1 MQVNKGVL
9 YAACSYLAWGLFPIY
24 WKALTEISPINLLA
38 QRVLWSLGVALLI
51 TTFLKRWHIVGP
63 ALRNPKTLGLF
74 VASGFLLGINWLVY
88 IWTVQ
93 AGLVMESSLG
103 YFINPLINV
112 LLGVIFLHERLR
124 MSQLV
129 AIGTAAVAVLYLTFN
144 YGSFPW
150 AALTLAFS
158 FGAYALLRKVA
169 SLDSADGLTVETMMM
184 AVPAFLFV
192 LYLMSTNQPV
202 VTSSS
207 PVTWLL
213 LACSGLITTL
223 PLLLFAAGARQV
235 TMVTLG
241 LLQYISPTMQFI
253 LGAFVYHEELT
264 RERLIGFI
272 LIWIALIIYSGE
284 SFWFNTKRHKAE
296 KQAAAS

>member
-1 MQVNKGVL
+1 MQSNKGVI
-9 YAACSYLAWGLFPIY
+9 YAACSYVAWGLFPIY
-24 WKALTEISPINLLA
+24 WKALSEISPINLLA
-38 QRVLWSLGVALLI
+38 QRVLWSLVVALLI
-51 TTFLKRWHIVGP
+51 TTFQQRWNIVGP

-93 AGLVMESSLG
+93 AGLVVESSLG

-112 LLGVIFLHERLR
+112 LIGVLFLHERLR

-129 AIGTAAVAVLYLTFN
+129 AIIMAALAVLYLTFN

-158 FGAYALLRKVA
+158 FGGYGLLRKVA
-169 SLDSADGLTVETMMM
+169 SLESADGLTVETSVM
-184 AVPAFLFV
+184 AIPALIYV
-192 LYLMSTNQPV
+192 LYLSATNQPV
-202 VTSSS
+202 VGDNSLS
-207 PVTWLL
+207 TWLL
-213 LACSGLITTL
+213 VACSGLITTI
-223 PLLLFAAGARQV
+223 PLLLFASGARRV

-241 LLQYISPTMQFI
+241 LLQYISPTLQFI
-253 LGAFVYHEELT
+253 LGVFLYHEELT

-284 SFWFNTKRHKAE
+284 SFWFNAKRRSAE